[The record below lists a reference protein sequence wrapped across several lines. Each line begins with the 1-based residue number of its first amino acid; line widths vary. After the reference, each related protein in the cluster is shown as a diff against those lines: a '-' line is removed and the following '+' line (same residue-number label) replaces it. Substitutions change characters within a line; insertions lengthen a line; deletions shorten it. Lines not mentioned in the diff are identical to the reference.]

1 MTWIKSATFDGDGT
15 VRITQITY
23 PGSEHSWFVKTIPQG
38 NWNEL
43 VFDDDDDVTVVAFLS
58 CMVMQTL
65 EVIRK
70 TAQLALQEH
79 DDESTSDRRLIK
91 VLDALTILDPTF
103 EPPVFNMDAKWQ
115 MELLRKMALDTSLR
129 VLMTCRNTSRIKR
142 YSKKLQS
149 L

>member
-23 PGSEHSWFVKTIPQG
+23 TGSEHSWFVKTVPQG

-43 VFDDDDDVTVVAFLS
+43 VFSDDDDVTVVAFLG

-65 EVIRK
+65 EVLRK

-79 DDESTSDRRLIK
+79 DDESTSDRRLLK

-103 EPPVFNMDAKWQ
+103 ELPVFNMDAKWQ

-129 VLMTCRNTSRIKR
+129 VLTTCRNATRLKR
-142 YSKKLQS
+142 YSKKLQT

>member
-1 MTWIKSATFDGDGT
+1 
-15 VRITQITY
+15 V
-23 PGSEHSWFVKTIPQG
+23 
-38 NWNEL
+38 L
-43 VFDDDDDVTVVAFLS
+43 
-58 CMVMQTL
+58 
-65 EVIRK
+65 RK

-79 DDESTSDRRLIK
+79 DDESTSDRRLLK

-129 VLMTCRNTSRIKR
+129 VITTCRNATRLKR
-142 YSKKLQS
+142 YSKKLQT